1 MEILIDFNAFS
12 VQRMFKILLQDK
24 STKKNII
31 WATDP
36 PDALQGQYSDKSEI
50 TIRQLE
56 ETSFE
61 AILPRMMKHMD
72 AQQERTKKKGEVFT
86 PSWICNLMIN
96 LCDAEWF
103 GRTDVFNHQ
112 DEETWV
118 TNQENVTFPKRKKW
132 QHYVDSRRLEITC
145 GEAPYLVSRYDAA
158 TGQMIALNERIGL
171 LDRKLRVVNENVAD
185 EDEWLKWT
193 IRAFQSIYG
202 YEYQGDNLLL
212 ARVNLLLTFVEY
224 YEQRWQETPP
234 NKALMR
240 IANIIAWN
248 VWQMD
253 GLAKTMPFGKPY
265 QEVEQFSMLDMLD
278 MQDDSEHKVV
288 PCKIHNWRWNNTIV
302 FAHLKDGRYKMKFDF
317 AIGNP
322 PYQDETLGDNKGY
335 APPVYNKFLDAAYE
349 VADKTIMIHP
359 ARFLFNAGSTP
370 KSWNEKMLN
379 DPHVQILY
387 YESDSSKVFSNTQ
400 IQGGLVVSYRDDN
413 KEFGAIEVFTPYP
426 LLNTILHKVKTNSKF
441 SPLSDIAVSS
451 YAYHFTRKLYEEV
464 PDAKGKQSDGHEFD
478 LKSNVFSRLPQ
489 PFYDEVPDDDHE
501 YIQIFGRENSER
513 AYKYIRRD
521 FINSVKNLDY
531 YKIFL
536 PKADGAAGQ
545 IGLPVP
551 ARIIGKP
558 ELAKP
563 MVGATESFL
572 SIGAFSTEIEVIA
585 AIKYVKTKFA
595 RALFGILKTTQD
607 VTPDKWKYVPLQD
620 FTPSSDIDWTK
631 SVRDIDHQLYRKYGL
646 APEEIDFIEKH
657 VKEME

>member
-1 MEILIDFNAFS
+1 MEILIDFNAFP
-12 VQRMFKILLQDK
+12 VQRTLEILLQNK
-24 STKKNII
+24 STQKNII

-36 PDALQGQYSDKSEI
+36 PEGLLEQCSDKSEI
-50 TIRQLE
+50 TISQLKRS
-56 ETSFE
+56 SFE
-61 AILPRMMKHMD
+61 VILPRMMKHTD

-86 PSWICNLMIN
+86 PSWICNLMNN
-96 LCDAEWF
+96 LLDAKWF
-103 GRTDVFNHQ
+103 GKADVFNHQ
-112 DEETWV
+112 EGETWI
-118 TNQENVTFPKRKKW
+118 TNQEKITFPKRKIWK
-132 QHYVDSRRLEITC
+132 QYVDSRQLEIAC
-145 GEAPYLVSRYDAA
+145 GEAPFLVSRYDAA
-158 TGQMIALNERIGL
+158 DGQMIAPNERIGL
-171 LDRKLRVVNENVAD
+171 LDRKLRVVNENTAS

-193 IRAFQSIYG
+193 ARAFQSIYG

-224 YEQRWQETPP
+224 YTQRWQHTPSD
-234 NKALMR
+234 KALR
-240 IANIIAWN
+240 NIANIIAWN
-248 VWQMD
+248 MWQMD
-253 GLAKTMPFGKPY
+253 GLTKTVPFGKPY
-265 QEVEQFSMLDMLD
+265 QEVEQLSMLDMLGTREQQMPD
-278 MQDDSEHKVV
+278 AVLCKVRD
-288 PCKIHNWRWNNTIV
+288 WRSKNTITYM
-302 FAHLKDGRYKMKFDF
+302 HLKEGRYTMKFDF

-349 VADKTIMIHP
+349 VANSTIMIHP

-370 KSWNEKMLN
+370 KTWNDKMLN
-379 DPHVQILY
+379 DPHVQILF

-400 IQGGLVVSYRDDN
+400 IQGGLVISCRDGK
-413 KEFGAIEVFTPYP
+413 KEYGAIEVFTPYP
-426 LLNTILHKVKTNSKF
+426 LLNTILHKVKSHSKF
-441 SPLSDIAVSS
+441 SSLSDIAISS
-451 YAYHFTRKLYEEV
+451 YAYHFTEKMYEEV
-464 PDAKGKQSDGHEFD
+464 PDLKGKQSKGHEFD

-489 PFYDEVPDDDHE
+489 PFYDEVPENNHE
-501 YIQIFGRENSER
+501 YIQIFGREKNER
-513 AYKYIRRD
+513 VYKYIRRD
-521 FINSVKNLDY
+521 YINSVKNLDY

-545 IGLPVP
+545 IGLPIP

-572 SIGAFSTEIEVIA
+572 SIGAFSTETEVIA

-595 RALFGILKTTQD
+595 RVLFGILKTTQD

-631 SVRDIDHQLYRKYGL
+631 SVRDIDRQLHRKYSL
-646 APEEIDFIEKH
+646 SQEEVDFIETH